1 MGPCVLFCLCLG
13 QFAGDVPA
21 VAPGPARATNVFA
34 CDLYRRL
41 AGEPGNLFLAP
52 ASLSTALAMT
62 LAGARG
68 QTAQEMATVL
78 RRTSAGHVAAGEF
91 QRQLTTGG
99 LELHIANRLWVQ
111 HGLALEASF
120 QAICRDDFA
129 APVGEV
135 DFGGDGARQ
144 QINGWVN
151 ERTRGKIPELLA
163 PATLDRGVGLVLTD
177 AVHFLGRWTEPFKP
191 AATADR
197 PFFLDDGT
205 EIRTATMHRS
215 GNYSYAETAKVQ
227 ALRLPYEGG
236 RQVCEIYLPRQR
248 DGLPELATLL
258 TVRWLDGWI
267 DRWRPNDVAIAL
279 PRFAFAA
286 RYDLASTLAAMGMPT
301 AFRADADFSGITT
314 AERLFIGS
322 VVHAAAV
329 AVDEAGTEA
338 AAATAVEMTR
348 GVATS
353 VPPPV
358 VFTAD
363 HPFLFLIRDTETGA
377 VLFLGRLADPR
388 G

>member
-1 MGPCVLFCLCLG
+1 MRPCVLILVCLG
-13 QFAGDVPA
+13 LFIGDAFA

-41 AGEPGNLFLAP
+41 AEEPGNLFFAP
-52 ASLSTALAMT
+52 ASVSTALSMT

-78 RRTSAGHVAAGEF
+78 RRSPDGHVAAGEF
-91 QRQLTTGG
+91 QRQLTAGG

-111 HGLALEASF
+111 RGLAVEASF

-135 DFGGDGARQ
+135 DFTRDDARR
-144 QINGWVN
+144 QINLWVS

-163 PATLDRGVGLVLTD
+163 PANLGRGVRLVLTD
-177 AVHFLGRWTEPFKP
+177 AVHFLGRWMEPFKS
-191 AATADR
+191 AATANQ
-197 PFFLDDGT
+197 PFFLADGT
-205 EIRTATMHRS
+205 EIQTATMHQS
-215 GNYSYAETAKVQ
+215 GSYAYAETDKVQ
-227 ALRLPYEGG
+227 AMRLPYQGG

-248 DGLPELATLL
+248 DGLPAVETVLAA
-258 TVRWLDGWI
+258 RWLNGWI
-267 DRWRPNDVAIAL
+267 DRWRPCDVAIEL

-286 RYDLASTLAAMGMPT
+286 SYELGPALAAMGMPT
-301 AFRADADFSGITT
+301 AFSDAADFSGITRT
-314 AERLFIGS
+314 EDLFISG

-338 AAATAVEMTR
+338 AAATAVVMARDAE
-348 GVATS
+348 TS
-353 VPPPV
+353 VTPPV
-358 VFTAD
+358 VFTVD

-377 VLFLGRLADPR
+377 VLFMGRLADPR